1 MRYYGIKI
9 LDEDG
14 QLLVY
19 NSRTGRFDTQGADAT
34 GFTYTSYANGQTIP
48 GALDIELDIM
58 AYPFGIPGGAGNS
71 WVRVWG
77 VSIGEIGQASDLTGK
92 NIEVYGG
99 MQKGLPLA
107 TAAFENNQTGLLAQ
121 GIIFPAFGNWIGT
134 DMTLDLVM
142 VPDPQ
147 TGTNSTPVNIVVE
160 WAAGTPLAG
169 ALRNTLE
176 TALPGYEI
184 EMRISDDLVL
194 NNDETAYYRDLM
206 QFAQW
211 VKALSKNI
219 IGGTT
224 YPGVD
229 IGILSTT
236 VLVFD
241 QTTEVEPKQ
250 VRFNDMVGQPTWVDA
265 GVIQL
270 TAMMRADIKLGDW
283 IRMPSSVQP
292 VISAPPAALVNYKSA
307 FEGVFHVQSVR
318 HTGHYRNPDAT
329 AWATLI
335 DAVTPDLAA
344 TIPPPA

>member
-14 QLLVY
+14 QLLVF
-19 NSRTGRFDTQGADAT
+19 NSRTGRFDTQGADST

-48 GALDIELDIM
+48 GALAIELDIM
-58 AYPFGIPGGAGNS
+58 SYPFGIPGGNS

-77 VSIGEIGQASDLTGK
+77 ISIGEIGQASDLTGK
-92 NIEVYGG
+92 SIEVYGG

-107 TAAFENNQTGLLAQ
+107 TAAFDDNQSGLLAQ

-134 DMTLDLVM
+134 DMTLDLIVQPGPG
-142 VPDPQ
+142 V
-147 TGTNSTPVNIVVE
+147 GTNSAPVNIVVE
-160 WAAGTPLAG
+160 WAAGTPMAD

-176 TALPGYEI
+176 TALPGFEVEI
-184 EMRISDDLVL
+184 RISEDLVL
-194 NNDETAYYRDLM
+194 NNDETAFYRDM
-206 QFAQW
+206 TQFAQW

-219 IGGTT
+219 IGGET

-229 IGILSTT
+229 MAMLSRSM
-236 VLVFD
+236 LVFD

-250 VRFNDMVGQPTWVDA
+250 IRFNDMVGQPTWIDA

-270 TAMMRADIKLGDW
+270 TCMMRADVKLGDW
-283 IRMPSSVQP
+283 IRLPQAVQP
-292 VISAPPAALVNYKSA
+292 IISAPPQALVNYKSA

-318 HTGHYRNPDAT
+318 HTGQSRNPDAT

-335 DAVTPDLAA
+335 DAVNPEIAPLV
-344 TIPPPA
+344 PPPA